1 MHRRIAPKSFQI
13 RPTSAS
19 SSVTPFRGQEKES
32 ISSLAL
38 LLGSK
43 LDGPSAWSSTGL
55 ENAAQECTNEVWDE
69 DEEPVQSVSKIR
81 RVEAVLFLSKEGVS
95 SRKLAKLAGLADA
108 TEARTLIRQLNDGF
122 DAEQSPYRVEE
133 IAGGYILLTRPEFA
147 LWLGKLGH
155 VSTGR
160 RLSQTAMETLAIVAY
175 RQPVLRAEIE
185 AIRGVSCSE
194 ILKQLMEQELVR
206 ISGRSEDLGRPYLY
220 GTTRRFL
227 QMFGLR
233 SVDRLP
239 RMAWVNEPQFEHAV
253 VIEERQSEAEDSAMT
268 RTLPTQV
275 DEFGLG
281 VVAGEAL
288 ESDADATTALAI
300 KGTGAKAVDD
310 DDDGWIDEDDDFGDD
325 DDEDVDD
332 DEWADDEDDE
342 EEDDVGDDEEENE
355 WQEVGDDDDGW
366 VDEDDEEEE
375 DDDDWEEEG
384 EEEDWE

>member
-1 MHRRIAPKSFQI
+1 MNSL
-13 RPTSAS
+13 TGS
-19 SSVTPFRGQEKES
+19 SRAES
-32 ISSLAL
+32 LFE
-38 LLGSK
+38 
-43 LDGPSAWSSTGL
+43 STETL
-55 ENAAQECTNEVWDE
+55 PEVWDE
-69 DEEPVQSVSKIR
+69 DEEPALAVPKIR

-122 DAEQSPYRVEE
+122 DANHSPYRVEE
-133 IAGGYILLTRPEFA
+133 IAGGYILLTRSEFA
-147 LWLGKLGH
+147 PWLGKLGH
-155 VSTGR
+155 VSNGK

-275 DEFGLG
+275 DELGLG
-281 VVAGEAL
+281 VVAGETLA
-288 ESDADATTALAI
+288 SDADSATALAT
-300 KGTGAKAVDD
+300 KGSGAKAVDD
-310 DDDGWIDEDDDFGDD
+310 DDDGWIDEDDEDFGDD
-325 DDEDVDD
+325 EDDDDFDD
-332 DEWADDEDDE
+332 DEWADEEDEDDGEDDDDDNGAEDDE
-342 EEDDVGDDEEENE
+342 EESE

-366 VDEDDEEEE
+366 VEEDDEEEE
-375 DDDDWEEEG
+375 DDDWEEEEG
-384 EEEDWE
+384 EDEDWD